1 MQDYKCTKNNC
12 TMQKILLDNDN
23 YIICQDTPWDSKILG
38 YNTNEITE
46 FVYSNEGQLHKLIQ
60 EYEKKC
66 IQQKYLFTNTR
77 IAPGDKI
84 LRKVLSTVGYL
95 NTETSLIVELHTK
108 NLKFDESINKLK
120 FSTKYFKS
128 RDIPDIEDMASSIFF
143 HGRFFEDPFISI
155 GDAKTRNRNWIKD
168 LENSSN
174 IILGEINSGIF
185 GFMAFKMDNDVA
197 TLILGGV
204 KDNFKHLAYSFWL
217 RIILELKNEHK
228 IKKIIGVISA
238 SNIPSINIYSF
249 FGFKVT
255 NCFFGYHKHRKL

>member
-1 MQDYKCTKNNC
+1 
-12 TMQKILLDNDN
+12 MQKIILDTNN
-23 YIICQDTPWDSKILG
+23 YINYQDTPWDSKVLG

-46 FVYSNEGQLHKLIQ
+46 FVYSTEDQLYKLI
-60 EYEKKC
+60 EEHEKICNEQKC
-66 IQQKYLFTNTR
+66 LFTNTR
-77 IAPGDKI
+77 INPEDKI
-84 LRKVLSTVGYL
+84 LRKVLSNVGYL
-95 NTETSLIVELHTK
+95 NTETSLIVELNTK

-120 FSTKYFKS
+120 FSTKYFNKEH
-128 RDIPDIEDMASSIFF
+128 IPNIEDMASTIFF
-143 HGRFFEDPFISI
+143 HGRFFEDPYLSI
-155 GDAKTRNRNWIKD
+155 DSAKARNRNWIKD
-168 LENSSN
+168 LENSSS
-174 IILGEINSGIF
+174 IIVGEINSGIF
-185 GFMAFKMDNDVA
+185 GFMAFKIDNDKA

-255 NCFFGYHKHRKL
+255 HCFFGYHKHRKLA